1 MSETI
6 FKVSEEWSKIAHA
19 NKQTYETKYKK
30 SLVDND
36 AFWAEE
42 GKRIDWIKPYTKIKD
57 LTYGKAKLKL
67 NCFMM

>member
-1 MSETI
+1 MSDTI

-30 SLVDND
+30 SLENND

-42 GKRIDWIKPYTKIKD
+42 GKRIDWIKPYTKIK
-57 LTYGKAKLKL
+57 
-67 NCFMM
+67 M